1 MLTVRQCK
9 ENGVSVLTWT
19 LAALRLHAHGFR
31 RMPVAQRSEF
41 QGRHRA
47 PRPQGS
53 LLRRIIETIE
63 AAE

>member
-1 MLTVRQCK
+1 
-9 ENGVSVLTWT
+9 
-19 LAALRLHAHGFR
+19 
-31 RMPVAQRSEF
+31 MPVAQRSEF

-47 PRPQGS
+47 PRPQGASARNRRNEFEDLCARNITWLACARS